1 MIIKG
6 LFRRYERW
14 NPVHPTSGAFW
25 GMGIGFGCGVGWGPG
40 FGPEVVGYVGA
51 GCGVGFSV
59 GITFAGVGIG
69 LPTNFLIEMPYN
81 AIVATS
87 TGALEFA
94 TSNGFG
100 DCWNHVGPRISG
112 LQREASR
119 RLSSFNQMHS
129 LSHSINL
136 TEMKKRLN
144 QHSRSFSECLQ
155 TIRNRDFQQR
165 KRKCCSYLL
174 INFKN
179 YFENI
184 DCKAA

>member
-59 GITFAGVGIG
+59 GITLAGVGIG
-69 LPTNFLIEMPYN
+69 LPANSLFGFPYN
-81 AIVATS
+81 S
-87 TGALEFA
+87 ALFL
-94 TSNGFG
+94 SNGVG
-100 DCWNHVGPRISG
+100 YGWNHVVPGISG

-119 RLSSFNQMHS
+119 RMSGFRPMHS
-129 LSHSINL
+129 LNQGIDLSDMN
-136 TEMKKRLN
+136 KRMN
-144 QHSRSFSECLQ
+144 DQFRSLSECLQ
-155 TIRNRDFQQR
+155 RIRNRDFRPGR
-165 KRKCCSYLL
+165 K
-174 INFKN
+174 
-179 YFENI
+179 E
-184 DCKAA
+184 